1 MNLNEEKNC
10 KSKLII
16 VILVVLIIG
25 IVLLGGYFVIKN
37 QKNTNKAENNE
48 AKDTSE
54 VTTTLGK
61 IKLSCIDDENN
72 PIAGCEFELLDNE
85 EKSYGKI
92 KSGDDGII
100 TFYKVP
106 EGDYKIKQIETN
118 PEYELKEED
127 TKNVTVKG
135 GETSE
140 VTFENKVILG
150 KFEITVV
157 DKNKNAVK
165 GAVFEITDND
175 DKVVDTISSEEN
187 GKCATTVR
195 CGVYYVKEKSVPDGF
210 TIDTKSYAFTVDKD
224 NRTFYKTIEN

>member
-48 AKDTSE
+48 TKDTSE
-54 VTTTLGK
+54 VTTLGK
-61 IKLSCIDDENN
+61 IKLSCIDEENN

-140 VTFENKVILG
+140 VECIM
-150 KFEITVV
+150 
-157 DKNKNAVK
+157 
-165 GAVFEITDND
+165 
-175 DKVVDTISSEEN
+175 
-187 GKCATTVR
+187 
-195 CGVYYVKEKSVPDGF
+195 
-210 TIDTKSYAFTVDKD
+210 
-224 NRTFYKTIEN
+224 